1 LYHTSKECS
10 VFQASIT
17 TTAIDLALQI
27 LIDQGLN
34 LTCKGCDTTYN
45 DTNVALYLSK
55 STLKDLDAAAN
66 ALITYF
72 SILTN
77 FAMST
82 DSNDTTLFGVSFR
95 PNLFINIILY
105 RLFPESQNLLISVLN
120 NYSSRQWKLP

>member
-1 LYHTSKECS
+1 MKDYS
-10 VFQASIT
+10 VFQASVT
-17 TTAIDLALQI
+17 TTAIDQALQI

-66 ALITYF
+66 ALLTDS
-72 SILTN
+72 SIIMN

-82 DSNDTTLFGVSFR
+82 DSNDTTLFGVRFP
-95 PNLFINIILY
+95 PNLFIILY
-105 RLFPESQNLLISVLN
+105 
-120 NYSSRQWKLP
+120 